1 MRLNPEFSEDPE
13 SDPDIEL
20 DNAIREITDFSSLPA
35 ETQSEI
41 YQYGEQVSHMIATAP
56 EQVKDPMAYY
66 LGFQAMQIN
75 ALQKALLKARKV
87 VILLAGKIDKLGD
100 E

>member
-1 MRLNPEFSEDPE
+1 MRLNPDFFEDPE
-13 SDPDIEL
+13 SDPESQL
-20 DNAIREITDFSSLPA
+20 DDAIQEITKFSSLPA

-56 EQVKDPMAYY
+56 KDVEDPMAYY

-75 ALQKALLKARKV
+75 ALQKSLVKAQKIAV
-87 VILLAGKIDKLGD
+87 LLAGKIDDLSN